1 MFQRVT
7 AAAALASAL
16 VAGPGVAL
24 AQDTRA
30 EALEQQRQ
38 QKAANLAEYKPG
50 KLEKWALWY
59 EETDPMAKVAP
70 HNGFYLQYGFQ
81 WKPVGSGIGV
91 GAGYRHDLFDR
102 TARLD
107 LGGGITFRN
116 YQMLKADFSLPYL
129 FDERLELGTKVVY
142 NHNPQEDFW
151 GLGADSLEEN
161 RTSFLADYTDFQ
173 ARVVARPTTFL
184 RAGALFGWMGGDI
197 GAGTDSRYPS
207 TEEIFT
213 DADAPGLA
221 QQPDFRYFELLGAID
236 YRDQE
241 DNARS
246 GGYYALRWRKVN
258 DVDLDTYSFR
268 EVDAHAQQFIPIFD
282 KKRVFALQARLL
294 TTTPDDGQIVPFYF
308 QPTVGGSTTLRS
320 YNDFRFRDNSVAYF
334 NVEYRWEAFSGLDMA
349 LFSDWA
355 TVAPETDRLSLS
367 NLKNGYGIG
376 FRFNTYKSIWLRLDI
391 GLGGDEGTKYFF
403 KFSKAF

>member
-1 MFQRVT
+1 MLQRLT

-24 AQDTRA
+24 AQETRA

-38 QKAANLAEYKPG
+38 QKSTTLAEYKPG
-50 KLEKWALWY
+50 KLEKWSLWY
-59 EETDPMAKVAP
+59 EEADPLAKAAP
-70 HNGFYLQYGFQ
+70 YNGFYLQYGFQ
-81 WKPVGSGIGV
+81 WKPVGSGVGV
-91 GAGYRHDLFDR
+91 GGGYRHDLFDR
-102 TARLD
+102 TARID

-129 FDERLELGTKVVY
+129 LDERLEIGTHVVY

-151 GLGADSLEEN
+151 GLGPDSLEDN

-173 ARVVARPTTFL
+173 VRAIVKPTHFL
-184 RAGALFGWMGGDI
+184 RAGAFFGRVAGDI
-197 GAGTDSRYPS
+197 GSGTDSRYPS

-213 DADAPGLA
+213 DATAPGLA
-221 QQPDFRYFELLGAID
+221 LQPDFGYYELMGAID

-246 GGYYALRWRKVN
+246 GGYYGVRWRKYN
-258 DVDLDTYSFR
+258 DLDLDTYSFR
-268 EVDAHAQQFIPIFD
+268 EIDAHAQQFIPIFD

-294 TTTPDDGQIVPFYF
+294 TTTADDGQIVPFYF

-355 TVAPETDRLSLS
+355 TIAPETDALSLS
-367 NLKNGYGIG
+367 DLKNGYGIG
-376 FRFNTYKSIWLRLDI
+376 FRFNTYKSVWMRVDI
-391 GLGGDEGTKYFF
+391 GFGGDEGTKYFF